1 MNRVQPVNR
10 VKIFSE
16 GGRTEIWINDRLASQ
31 DVTAFELTQEG
42 SNKPVLTMTKA
53 VRVDELLVQVSE
65 KMVCVDEIKTDADG
79 AGVYGS
85 EKSEKTH

>member
-31 DVTAFELTQEG
+31 DVTAFELSQEG
-42 SNKPVLTMTKA
+42 SQRPVLTMTKV
-53 VRVDELLVQVSE
+53 VRVDELLVEVAE
-65 KMVCVDEIKTDADG
+65 KMVCVDELESDVDDAEVKG
-79 AGVYGS
+79 
-85 EKSEKTH
+85 

>member
-42 SNKPVLTMTKA
+42 NNKPVLTMTKS
-53 VRVDELLVQVSE
+53 VRVDELLVEVSE
-65 KMVCVDEIKTDADG
+65 KMVCVDELKADG
-79 AGVYGS
+79 AEVCS

>member
-31 DVTAFELTQEG
+31 DVTAFELSQEG
-42 SNKPVLTMTKA
+42 SHKPVLTMTKV
-53 VRVDELLVQVSE
+53 VRVDELLVEVAE
-65 KMVCVDEIKTDADG
+65 KMVCVDELESDVDDAEVKG
-79 AGVYGS
+79 
-85 EKSEKTH
+85 